1 MIEHSEKPLKDR
13 ISNQLLDPEKIEEI
27 LQNFSTEVVE
37 LMIFLRHVEEIR
49 ILIWRSNA
57 TAPDEIS
64 KVGIQNVTPELR
76 QCRRIVN
83 KYFEDNLGCDPEAPE
98 DEVRP
103 ALFSM
108 MQNHNS
114 GNLQSEYRRI
124 CSSYEYLGSGSLFC
138 AANFTLEIRSR
149 LSGTSLQK
157 WALAFRFAEP
167 GSEAMKLCLKSVD
180 PNDVLSHARLKFIP
194 WAMVK

>member
-1 MIEHSEKPLKDR
+1 M
-13 ISNQLLDPEKIEEI
+13 EEI

-37 LMIFLRHVEEIR
+37 LMIFLRHIEEIR
-49 ILIWRSNA
+49 IQVWRPGA
-57 TAPDEIS
+57 QAPDEIS

-98 DEVRP
+98 AEVRP

-108 MQNHNS
+108 MQKHNS
-114 GNLQSEYRRI
+114 GNLQSECKRI

-138 AANFTLEIRSR
+138 AANFTLETRSMF
-149 LSGTSLQK
+149 SGTCLQK
-157 WALAFRFAEP
+157 WALAFQFADP
-167 GSEAMKLCLKSVD
+167 GSDAMNLCLKSVD
-180 PNDVLSHARLKFIP
+180 PNDILSHARLKFIP